1 MLICLTSVFILV
13 YNNNMKYEIIEG
25 IHTDP
30 GNIETIDP
38 GTRKVYGPFDKIKA
52 ELLAGS
58 IVRDNVDNYYH
69 RAWIR
74 PAKIKIAQ

>member
-1 MLICLTSVFILV
+1 MTLVFISV
-13 YNNNMKYEIIEG
+13 YNSNMEYEIIEG

-38 GTRKVYGPFDKIKA
+38 STRKVYGPFDKIKA

-58 IVRDNVDNYYH
+58 IVRDNADNYYH

-74 PAKIKIAQ
+74 PAKVKIA